1 MALLKKIR
9 SATLIEALVA
19 TVLIVVIFL
28 VASLILNNLLL
39 NSFSRKT
46 HSVETRINELEYKIR
61 YNQITLPY
69 YEEYGAWNIEF
80 EKVSRDNALWLKSSA
95 INKDNGK
102 EIAKNRIYA
111 TN

>member
-19 TVLIVVIFL
+19 TVLIVVVFL

-46 HSVETRINELEYKIR
+46 HSVETRIYELEYKAR

-69 YEEYGAWNIEF
+69 QEEYGVWDIKF
-80 EKVSRDNALWLKSSA
+80 EKVSRDNGLWLESSA
-95 INKDNGK
+95 INKDSGK
-102 EIAKNRIYA
+102 EIGKSIIYA
-111 TN
+111 TY

>member
-19 TVLIVVIFL
+19 TVLIVVVFL

-46 HSVETRINELEYKIR
+46 HSVETRINELEYKVR
-61 YNQITLPY
+61 YNHITLPY
-69 YEEYGAWNIEF
+69 QEEHGLWNIQF
-80 EKVSRDNALWLKSSA
+80 EKISRYNALWLECSA
-95 INKDNGK
+95 IHKDNGK
-102 EIAKNRIYA
+102 EIKKNSVYA
-111 TN
+111 TY